1 MADLPQSR
9 RRKQAKQKL
18 AIALKHDLET
28 DAIPRIT
35 ATGRGKLAEKIL
47 EIAFQNNV
55 KVRHDPDLAEVLSA
69 LEVDFEIPI
78 EVFAAVAE
86 ILSYVYKANG
96 IIPPWEKAEDDNPT
110 PGGGKIGQS

>member
-1 MADLPQSR
+1 MDRAPAKK
-9 RRKQAKQKL
+9 RKKAVQQK
-18 AIALKHDLET
+18 IAVALQHDLAT

-35 ATGRGKLAEKIL
+35 ATGRGKLAEQIL
-47 EIAFQNNV
+47 ELAFRNNV

-69 LEVDFEIPI
+69 LEVDWEIPV

-96 IIPPWEKAEDDNPT
+96 ITAPWEKEKSAE
-110 PGGGKIGQS
+110 PGSEQKNN